1 MIRLFFCSSVFLC
14 LVFAQGYADEHFP
27 FLGEASK
34 ESVHIRAGAN
44 INFESL
50 GKLNK
55 GGQVVVTGRHYEWY
69 KVQLPAAASA
79 YVRADYV
86 KDTGNTTG
94 TIMTDK
100 VNVRARSNSE
110 SSSLG
115 QMNKGDLVKP
125 KKCMRKSPPGMMT
138 LPHRSKCL
146 TGFKVRRPR
155 FLAVGSPNA
164 QAAAPWASSCRT
176 MAGMTAKMINKMTST
191 IG

>member
-1 MIRLFFCSSVFLC
+1 MKKIILCSSVFLC

-115 QMNKGDLVKP
+115 QMNKGDLVKLVEQV
-125 KKCMRKSPPGMMT
+125 PPRLGGGQVNGWWKIE
-138 LPHRSKCL
+138 PPASAE
-146 TGFKVRRPR
+146 GWVRADLMIP
-155 FLAVGSPNA
+155 
-164 QAAAPWASSCRT
+164 APPPA
-176 MAGMTAKMINKMTST
+176 NP
-191 IG
+191 